1 MSFIDSVTLIFQKLI
16 EVIVDVNRNYQ
27 ESGSLTIQV
36 DRRINPM
43 FIVLLKFSS
52 NKGQA
57 SQFMEGH
64 KEWINRGFDDGV
76 FFFFFILQPNMG
88 GGIVAHNTSLS
99 DLQRRVNDDPFV
111 SKNVVSAEILE
122 ITPSRAEKR
131 LNFLL
136 D

>member
-1 MSFIDSVTLIFQKLI
+1 
-16 EVIVDVNRNYQ
+16 
-27 ESGSLTIQV
+27 
-36 DRRINPM
+36 M

-57 SQFMEGH
+57 SQFMKGH
-64 KEWINRGFDDGV
+64 NDWIKRGFDDGV
-76 FFFFFILQPNMG
+76 FLLVGSLAPNLG

-99 DLQRRVNDDPFV
+99 DLQSRVNDDPFV
-111 SKNVVSAEILE
+111 AEKVVSAEILE
-122 ITPSRAEKR
+122 IKPAKADER